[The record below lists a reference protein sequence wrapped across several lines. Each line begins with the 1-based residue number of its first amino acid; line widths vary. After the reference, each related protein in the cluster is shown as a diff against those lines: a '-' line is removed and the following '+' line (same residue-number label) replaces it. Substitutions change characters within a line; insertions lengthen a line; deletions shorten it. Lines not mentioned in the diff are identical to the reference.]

1 MMELMA
7 RYTIYPSF
15 HVYIPFFE
23 FILLEQ
29 DKMSMSSFVALT
41 SDVYLANTRLYHR

>member
-1 MMELMA
+1 MDGGLF
-7 RYTIYPSF
+7 YDGVDGTIYD
-15 HVYIPFFE
+15 IPRFPCIYTLFE

-41 SDVYLANTRLYHR
+41 SDV